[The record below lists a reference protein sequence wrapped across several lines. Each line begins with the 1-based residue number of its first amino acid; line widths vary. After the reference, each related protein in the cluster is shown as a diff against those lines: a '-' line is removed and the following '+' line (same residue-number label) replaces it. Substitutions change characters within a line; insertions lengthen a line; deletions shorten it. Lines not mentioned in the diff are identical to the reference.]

1 MTWFANPPRLAPSKP
16 KQSPFAPPNPF
27 TGKPTADTMLAP
39 PGWFDDDW
47 EVEQKPKPVPPS
59 HSDILED
66 DRPVQVG
73 RKSRTLEWNI
83 AIVSLI
89 AYIGAAVWM
98 RAGLGYAIG
107 DALARSA
114 NARAMVESRY
124 PGIAPVGFVWMPL
137 PTLIQV
143 PFMMVLE
150 PIGLASYA
158 GPVANSFC
166 GALAAY
172 ILVRTC
178 RDWGLSDKLTTVL
191 VLLYALNPVV
201 IFHQANGMSEGVFLP
216 CLAILLNGFL
226 SWTYKANNKAL
237 LTMAVGLALATIVR
251 YEMTIFAP
259 IIALG
264 VALQRRDRSREHLL
278 RGIRSAFVVALP
290 SLYAFLLWLATSRLI
305 VGDAFF
311 WKKVLTQQ
319 SGGAGPPDA
328 VWLPQDRST
337 LSLFLH
343 VCRWSV
349 VLAPGL
355 IILVPLLLARR
366 KKIVVGSNWISVF
379 SAVFPGIVFYLF
391 TKNQTAAAARYFA
404 PVLIFPICM
413 SIALLAR
420 RKGDARPFGR
430 FWWVAQCIVLMTALT
445 GTVTGSLTF
454 TDARRTAIEGEY
466 QVFRPGLGRPPSDVE
481 TASLIVPPWR
491 STTEA
496 IDKALA
502 ERPKSKIGIDM
513 GSTFPT
519 FLFSKYPDRF
529 VIDADRDYEQTVSAG
544 NNLEGVDFVF
554 VLKGKTSAMSEAVTR
569 MATEIWE
576 SVEISQG
583 TLYKRRVATTPNRR
597 PMALPAKAVPM
608 PRSKPHVLLVET

>member
-1 MTWFANPPRLAPSKP
+1 MTWFANPPKLAPPKP
-16 KQSPFAPPNPF
+16 KKSPFAPPNPF
-27 TGKPTADTMLAP
+27 SSRPGADTMLAP
-39 PGWFDDDW
+39 PGWFDDEWHLD
-47 EVEQKPKPVPPS
+47 EKPQPVPPS

-66 DRPVQVG
+66 DDPIQVG
-73 RKSRTLEWNI
+73 KKSRTLEWNI

-89 AYIGAAVWM
+89 VYIAAAVWM

-143 PFMMVLE
+143 PFVLVLS
-150 PIGLASYA
+150 PFGLASYA

-178 RDWGLSDKLTTVL
+178 RDWGLSDKLTTIL
-191 VLLYALNPVV
+191 VLCYALNPVV
-201 IFHQANGMSEGVFLP
+201 IFHQANGMSEGVFFL
-216 CLAILLNGFL
+216 CLAIMLNGFL
-226 SWTYKANNKAL
+226 SWTHKANNKAL
-237 LTMAVGLALATIVR
+237 ITMALGLALATIVR
-251 YEMTIFAP
+251 YEMVIFAP
-259 IIALG
+259 IVAMG
-264 VALQRRDRSREHLL
+264 VALQRRDRSRENVF

-305 VGDAFF
+305 MGDAFF
-311 WKKVLTQQ
+311 WKKVLSRQ
-319 SGGAGPPDA
+319 AGEGSPAGA

-337 LSLFLH
+337 LSLFLY

-355 IILVPLLLARR
+355 VILIPLLFARR
-366 KKIVVGSNWISVF
+366 RKIAVGSNWLTVF

-391 TKNQTAAAARYFA
+391 TKNQTSAAARYFA

-420 RKGDARPFGR
+420 RKGAERPFGR
-430 FWWVAQCIVLMTALT
+430 FWWVAQGMVLMVALA

-454 TDARRTAIEGEY
+454 TDARKTAIEGEY
-466 QVFRPGLGRPPSDVE
+466 QVFRPGLGRPPSDIE
-481 TASLIVPPWR
+481 TASLIVPRWR
-491 STTEA
+491 ATAEA

-502 ERPKSKIGIDM
+502 ERPKSKVGIDM
-513 GSTFPT
+513 GSTFPA
-519 FLFSKYPDRF
+519 FLFSKYPGRF
-529 VIDADRDYEQTVSAG
+529 VIDADRDYEQAVAAG
-544 NNLEGVDFVF
+544 NNLEGIDFVF
-554 VLKGKTSAMSEAVTR
+554 VLKAKKSAMSDAVTR
-569 MATEIWE
+569 MSADIWE
-576 SVEISQG
+576 AVEISQG
-583 TLYKRRVATTPNRR
+583 TLYKRRVA
-597 PMALPAKAVPM
+597 PAP
-608 PRSKPHVLLVET
+608 

>member
-1 MTWFANPPRLAPSKP
+1 MTWFAPPPRFAPPKP
-16 KQSPFAPPNPF
+16 KKSPFAPPNPF

-47 EVEQKPKPVPPS
+47 DSEEKPQPTPPS
-59 HSDILED
+59 YSDILED
-66 DRPVQVG
+66 DDPVQVG

-83 AIVSLI
+83 AIVSFI
-89 AYIGAAVWM
+89 VYIGAAVWM

-114 NARAMVESRY
+114 NARAMVQSRY

-143 PFMMVLE
+143 PFVIVLA
-150 PIGLASYA
+150 PLGLVSYA
-158 GPVANSFC
+158 GPIANSFC

-178 RDWGLSDKLTTVL
+178 RDWGLSDKMTTIL
-191 VLLYALNPVV
+191 VLCYVLNPVV

-216 CLAILLNGFL
+216 CLLILLNGFL
-226 SWTYKANNKAL
+226 SWTHKANNKAI

-264 VALQRRDRSREHLL
+264 VALQRRDRSREHVL

-319 SGGAGPPDA
+319 AGGAGPPDA
-328 VWLPQDRST
+328 VWLPRDRST
-337 LSLFLH
+337 LSLFLYT
-343 VCRWSV
+343 CRWSI

-355 IILVPLLLARR
+355 VILIPLLFARR
-366 KKIVVGSNWISVF
+366 KKMAVGSNWLTVF

-420 RKGDARPFGR
+420 RKGAARPFGR
-430 FWWVAQCIVLMTALT
+430 FWWVAQGVVLLVALA

-466 QVFRPGLGRPPSDVE
+466 QVFRPGLGLPPSDIE
-481 TASLIVPPWR
+481 TASLIVPTWR
-491 STTEA
+491 ATAEA
-496 IDKALA
+496 IDRALA

-519 FLFSKYPDRF
+519 FLFSKYPGRF
-529 VIDADRDYEQTVSAG
+529 VIDADRDYEQAVAAG
-544 NNLEGVDFVF
+544 NNLEGIDFVF
-554 VLKGKTSAMSEAVTR
+554 VLRSKKSAMSEAVTR
-569 MATEIWE
+569 MPKDVWE
-576 SVEISQG
+576 TVEIPQG
-583 TLYKRRVATTPNRR
+583 ILYKRQATTAP
-597 PMALPAKAVPM
+597 
-608 PRSKPHVLLVET
+608 